1 MHYQEM
7 KVKQLGETFSIVCTK
22 FTWCTPR
29 ITTHLHWERSSQ
41 RSVYIWGGF
50 DWSKYQ
56 KWKRKGKKG
65 ITHYRKEKKSFRE
78 RGGRFGLWVFD
89 CLTKSPGTLI
99 LMAAALCAVQTL
111 TDWQRL
117 LRRVQALFSSSNT
130 LWWWREEGFLLIC
143 KPKKQYAKTWKEMN
157 V

>member
-41 RSVYIWGGF
+41 RSVYIWGGGF
-50 DWSKYQ
+50 LIDPNIKNE
-56 KWKRKGKKG
+56 KEKGRKASHTTEKK
-65 ITHYRKEKKSFRE
+65 KKSFRE

-89 CLTKSPGTLI
+89 CLAKSPDTWI

-111 TDWQRL
+111 TD
-117 LRRVQALFSSSNT
+117 
-130 LWWWREEGFLLIC
+130 
-143 KPKKQYAKTWKEMN
+143 
-157 V
+157 